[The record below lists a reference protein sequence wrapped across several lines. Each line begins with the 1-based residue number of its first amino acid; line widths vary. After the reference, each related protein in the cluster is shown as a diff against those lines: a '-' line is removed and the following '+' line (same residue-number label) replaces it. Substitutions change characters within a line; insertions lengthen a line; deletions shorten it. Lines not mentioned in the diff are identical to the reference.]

1 MKLNKYLYKKFIE
14 DHEEYVRPPDSW
26 PITEEDVEDW
36 IVEWY
41 TSTYTNADGK
51 GPRAPPM
58 WLAGPRW
65 YDRKKEKANED
76 STDR

>member
-1 MKLNKYLYKKFIE
+1 MKLNKYICKMLNE
-14 DHEEYVRPPDSW
+14 TW
-26 PITEEDVEDW
+26 PSAGIPTEEVIEDW

-41 TSTYTNADGK
+41 TSTYTNVDGDE
-51 GPRAPPM
+51 PRAPPM

-65 YDRKKEKANED
+65 YDRKKEKANEN